1 MVQRQP
7 RAGRLA
13 LESRQLRFEDG
24 VAFVTGAGSGIGR
37 ATALRL
43 AADGAAGVCMDVNL
57 DGAEETVRQIEAAG
71 GEALAVKADVRDRA
85 SVQAALDAAVK
96 RFGKVTHLV
105 NNAGIVTMTGLD
117 QLTDEEWD
125 LVVDVNLKGQFICT
139 QIVAP
144 AIAAAGGG
152 AVVNLSTVEAEV
164 VAASGPHCQPHY
176 NASKGGV
183 KMLTKALAHELAPM
197 RIRVNA
203 VAPGPVATGFA
214 GIDFEAPAVKEA
226 FAQRMLIPR
235 PAQPAEIAAAISFLL
250 SDEASFITGT
260 QLLVDG
266 GWMVH

>member
-1 MVQRQP
+1 M
-7 RAGRLA
+7 
-13 LESRQLRFEDG
+13 RFENC

-43 AADGAAGVCMDVNL
+43 ATDGAAVVCMDVNL
-57 DGAEETVRQIEAAG
+57 TGARGTVGQIEAAG
-71 GEALAVKADVRDRA
+71 GLALAVEADVRDRESIERA
-85 SVQAALDAAVK
+85 LAAALE

-117 QLTDEEWD
+117 KLTDEEWD

-139 QIVAP
+139 QVIAP

-214 GIDFEAPAVKEA
+214 GIDFDSPSVKEA
-226 FAQRMLIPR
+226 FARRMLIPR

-250 SDEASFITGT
+250 SEEASFITGT